1 MKFGIDIQ
9 VALYGFVLNLLFFV
23 SGSIKHSGVR
33 ALLGSL
39 QTVVAELKAELP
51 VW

>member
-23 SGSIKHSGVR
+23 SGSIKHSVR
-33 ALLGSL
+33 TLLGSL